1 MSGLDIQGNAFR
13 SSGITGLA
21 PIDNLDGVR
30 GVPIEKSTE
39 PPDVGK
45 RLMWSFG
52 YELF

>member
-1 MSGLDIQGNAFR
+1 MSGLDIQGTASR
-13 SSGITGLA
+13 YSGITGLA
-21 PIDNLDGVR
+21 PIDNLGGVR